1 MSNNL
6 ITLTSN
12 HYEITNKDLNKNLE
26 KMVKALQSVKKGHW
40 SFAKALYSIKVN
52 QLYQD
57 DFGTMENFYKA
68 MDGIDKT
75 FGSKCISAVDCLV
88 NVLINYGYN
97 EDNISVSNAYGLA
110 RLRDDLKPFLEKYSE
125 VHFGEI
131 TQRKLE
137 EMIREWKNA
146 KDDAITLNETETE
159 KETETETETKGVDV
173 KAFLIDD
180 LLTINIKNKV
190 YGITLEE
197 LKEYEVKKN

>member
-6 ITLTSN
+6 IILSSN
-12 HYEITNKDLNKNLE
+12 DYAITNKDLNKNLE
-26 KMVKALQSVKKGHW
+26 RMIRALQSVKKGHW
-40 SFAKALYSIKVN
+40 SFAKALYNIKVN

-88 NVLINYGYN
+88 NVLVNYGYN

-110 RLRDDLKPFLEKYSE
+110 RLREDLVPFLEKYNNIS
-125 VHFGEI
+125 FGEM

-137 EMIREWKNA
+137 EMIRDWKNA
-146 KDDAITLNETETE
+146 KNGAITINETETETE
-159 KETETETETKGVDV
+159 KETETKGTEV

-180 LLTINIKNKV
+180 LLTINIKYKV

-197 LKEYEVKKN
+197 LKEYEVEKD